1 MRKLVPV
8 DKEKQKFSEVMELV
22 EAESEARLSYFRT
35 HNIYAVSVMRE
46 ETLFMTIPQ
55 GASTKPVCARCSK
68 ISDE

>member
-22 EAESEARLSYFRT
+22 EAESEAQLSYFRT

-46 ETLFMTIPQ
+46 ETIHDYTS
-55 GASTKPVCARCSK
+55 GS
-68 ISDE
+68 